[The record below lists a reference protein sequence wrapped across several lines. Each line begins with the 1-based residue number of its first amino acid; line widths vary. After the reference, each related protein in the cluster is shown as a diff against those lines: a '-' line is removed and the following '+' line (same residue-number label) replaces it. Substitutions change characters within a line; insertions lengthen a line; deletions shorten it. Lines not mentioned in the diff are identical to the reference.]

1 MTEKNPPLVSD
12 LPNPKKFALIIEEFV
27 TEYEIT
33 HMDAV
38 LLYCEKRSLEP
49 SEIKRLVT
57 KPLREKLEHNAR
69 ELNFLTK
76 TGVLPI

>member
-1 MTEKNPPLVSD
+1 MSD
-12 LPNPKKFALIIEEFV
+12 LPNPKKFAIIIEEFV
-27 TEYEIT
+27 IEHEIT

-38 LLYCEKRSLEP
+38 LLYCEQKGLEP
-49 SEIKRLVT
+49 SEVKRLVT

-69 ELNFLTK
+69 KLNFLPK